1 MLILAEAHVGV
12 MLQLKYEP
20 IASGLKA
27 LKDLESEISD
37 AVQVRTRGRRTAGK
51 PWDLNGCCDR

>member
-1 MLILAEAHVGV
+1 M
-12 MLQLKYEP
+12 QLKYEP